1 MWHRP
6 FQSLFLA
13 ASSIFQYPPSSSPT
27 SWKACSSDVK
37 EEKRRLFRTISSI
50 KNRLLNKN
58 RRQRKLFRTWQSSN
72 KNKKNSKRIISKYDS
87 RNKSTPSGDVN
98 FIYDFSGV
106 RLHAPPTKMD
116 DTLFFYG
123 KVTVNV
129 PLIAFTFQHRHRVLL
144 ATNVFLYY
152 IHLELRLLNLLLLS
166 HHCYLSRL
174 FDSLIDLIVHIFKFK
189 IYAWI
194 RYSC

>member
-1 MWHRP
+1 MTAEIKVHP
-6 FQSLFLA
+6 VGMLILFM
-13 ASSIFQYPPSSSPT
+13 IFPVLGFMRHPLR
-27 SWKACSSDVK
+27 W
-37 EEKRRLFRTISSI
+37 
-50 KNRLLNKN
+50 
-58 RRQRKLFRTWQSSN
+58 
-72 KNKKNSKRIISKYDS
+72 
-87 RNKSTPSGDVN
+87 
-98 FIYDFSGV
+98 
-106 RLHAPPTKMD
+106 MD

-189 IYAWI
+189 IYA
-194 RYSC
+194 

>member
-1 MWHRP
+1 MRDLVEFLNVTSTISITFLSGFFYFP
-6 FQSLFLA
+6 ISPSL
-13 ASSIFQYPPSSSPT
+13 IPT

-129 PLIAFTFQHRHRVLL
+129 PLIAFTLQHRHRVLL
-144 ATNVFLYY
+144 ATNVFLYF
-152 IHLELRLLNLLLLS
+152 IHLELRLLNLLLKSFPSLLS
-166 HHCYLSRL
+166 
-174 FDSLIDLIVHIFKFK
+174 FSLV
-189 IYAWI
+189 
-194 RYSC
+194 R